1 MRRLLS
7 PVSASLLVAAAVAPA
22 AWSPSAR
29 ACGGGLVT
37 VPGSVVTSESQLALL
52 SHRAATDTT
61 DVVVRINVPAA
72 EQPFGVLIPLSST
85 QQPTIDEDAIP
96 AAAFDA
102 LDVATRPEFF
112 VGGGE
117 PGGQADFFA
126 CSGPTYAGDGA
137 NSRGA
142 VFESP
147 AVTVGP
153 VVAQYILADDATAL
167 STWLADNGYAL
178 PDGGDAIVSS
188 YISAGA
194 GFLAFKRAD
203 DTASTSPVSLGVH
216 FSVPGDLRSVAL
228 RMVQLGAP
236 DVLPM
241 TFFIAATDA
250 VGPAAPWHGVLAD
263 DLANAGID
271 YAAAIDA
278 ETAAT
283 PAGQLFVFEGTTSLT
298 SFGDTALNPLRALVD
313 DAAVI
318 SRLSARLPKE
328 ALASDVAFTGAQPA
342 SRDAASAAAVRLPRS
357 ADLAFVALGASLLLV
372 RRRRR

>member
-7 PVSASLLVAAAVAPA
+7 SASASLLAVAAVVPA
-22 AWSPSAR
+22 AWSSDAR

-37 VPGSVVTSESQLALL
+37 VPGSVVTSDSQLALM
-52 SHRAATDTT
+52 SHRAASDTT

-85 QQPTIDEDAIP
+85 QQPSIDAAPIP

-112 VGGGE
+112 VPRSGGG
-117 PGGQADFFA
+117 GGGLFSCGGEALAADG
-126 CSGPTYAGDGA
+126 GP
-137 NSRGA
+137 SRGN
-142 VFESP
+142 VIESP

-153 VVAQYILADDATAL
+153 VVAQYLLADDATAL

-178 PDGGDAIVSS
+178 PEGGDAIVSS

-203 DTASTSPVSLGVH
+203 DTASTDPVSLGVH
-216 FSVPGDLRSVAL
+216 FTVPGDLRSVAL

-241 TFFIAATDA
+241 TFFVAAADA
-250 VGPAAPWHGVLAD
+250 VGPAAPWHGILAD
-263 DLANAGID
+263 DLADAAFD
-271 YAAAIDA
+271 YASAIDA
-278 ETAAT
+278 ETDNT
-283 PAGQLFVFEGTTSLT
+283 PAGQLFVVETASDLA
-298 SFGDTALNPLRALVD
+298 SFGDTALDPLRALVD
-313 DAAVI
+313 DGAVI
-318 SRLSARLPKE
+318 TRLSARLPKQ
-328 ALASDVAFTGAQPA
+328 ALASDVAFTGDLPA
-342 SRDAASAAAVRLPRS
+342 SRQAASAAAVRLPRS
-357 ADLAFVALGASLLLV
+357 ADLAFIALGAGLLAM